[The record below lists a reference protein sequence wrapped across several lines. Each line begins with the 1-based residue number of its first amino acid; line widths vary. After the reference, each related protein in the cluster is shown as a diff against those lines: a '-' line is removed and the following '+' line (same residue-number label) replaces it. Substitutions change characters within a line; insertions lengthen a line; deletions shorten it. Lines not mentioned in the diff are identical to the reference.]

1 MSKILFIPVYNC
13 NIQVKRLINKI
24 KKKELDQ
31 ISEILFIDN
40 QSSDQTLETLL
51 KETKNIKKKITIILN
66 DNNYGLGGSHKV
78 ALNYAKNN
86 KYNDL
91 IVFHGDDQ
99 GNLEDLDKLISV
111 DTQRKYDFILGSR
124 L

>member
-40 QSSDQTLETLL
+40 QSSDQTLETGL
-51 KETKNIKKKITIILN
+51 KETKKMKKKLQ
-66 DNNYGLGGSHKV
+66 L
-78 ALNYAKNN
+78 
-86 KYNDL
+86 
-91 IVFHGDDQ
+91 F
-99 GNLEDLDKLISV
+99 
-111 DTQRKYDFILGSR
+111 
-124 L
+124 